1 MKEALALAPARA
13 LRACCWPLQR
23 VRAWALGRAGRAL
36 CGAVLMLG
44 ALWLAPVQAAKP
56 AQAQAQAISV
66 LDDRGRTV
74 LLPQPPQRVVS
85 VLPSLT
91 ETVCALGQCQ
101 RLVGVDRFSDWPAAV
116 RALPQVGGGID
127 PNIEAI
133 VTLRPDLVLMARSS
147 RGSERLEAL
156 GLTVLVLEP
165 QTHADVR
172 RVMGRVAQAL
182 GLPAQQAEQLWQR
195 IDADLTALA
204 RALPPSVRQTR
215 VYFEVNRAP
224 FAAGAAS
231 FIGESL
237 ARLGAQNIVPP
248 ELGPFPQLNPEFVVR
263 ANPDLIMVG
272 ARDRASLHERPGWGR
287 IRAVREQRLCV
298 FADAELDALVRPG
311 PRLAEGAR
319 LLADC
324 LRRHAP

>member
-1 MKEALALAPARA
+1 M
-13 LRACCWPLQR
+13 
-23 VRAWALGRAGRAL
+23 AGRIW
-36 CGAVLMLG
+36 V
-44 ALWLAPVQAAKP
+44 LWLVLLGLVGGVQAQP
-56 AQAQAQAISV
+56 IQV

-204 RALPPSVRQTR
+204 RALPPSVRQTGPR
-215 VYFEVNRAP
+215 RSSASRWRA
-224 FAAGAAS
+224 
-231 FIGESL
+231 
-237 ARLGAQNIVPP
+237 
-248 ELGPFPQLNPEFVVR
+248 
-263 ANPDLIMVG
+263 
-272 ARDRASLHERPGWGR
+272 WGR
-287 IRAVREQRLCV
+287 KTSC
-298 FADAELDALVRPG
+298 RPNSG
-311 PRLAEGAR
+311 PSPSSTPSSW
-319 LLADC
+319 C
-324 LRRHAP
+324 APTPT